1 MTEAHTASNNG
12 DNVTG
17 DIDVGIYQQQT
28 MLNLY
33 NSGIPIE
40 IIALQVDVSQGEVE
54 NIIQRAKA
62 EEKGRRVVSKQGSD
76 TPSIGMFYLDAVVDT
91 ASVIKDSQTRIWKAL
106 KVKPDFNFSME
117 ETHNVLEKFA
127 RSKVNLVI
135 LHVDIVESTR
145 LSMTLPVNSLATIVQ
160 AFVQEMSLMVRAY
173 GGYVLKYI
181 GDAIIAF
188 FIANPNGGDELS
200 LPCINAIN
208 CARSMI
214 KVIQQGVN
222 PILDEYDYPEIS
234 VRIGIDVGENAVIQT
249 GYDIQTI
256 TAANSNKDNN
266 KKEQQLIKKSR
277 YDILSYTLN
286 IATKM
291 TGLVKPNG
299 IIIGQSVYKM
309 LDEEQ
314 KTSFEILSLSTDI
327 WNYFGINTG
336 SIYRLFNQLN

>member
-1 MTEAHTASNNG
+1 
-12 DNVTG
+12 
-17 DIDVGIYQQQT
+17 
-28 MLNLY
+28 
-33 NSGIPIE
+33 
-40 IIALQVDVSQGEVE
+40 
-54 NIIQRAKA
+54 
-62 EEKGRRVVSKQGSD
+62 
-76 TPSIGMFYLDAVVDT
+76 
-91 ASVIKDSQTRIWKAL
+91 
-106 KVKPDFNFSME
+106 ME
-117 ETHNVLEKFA
+117 ETYNVLEKFA
-127 RSKVNLVI
+127 KSKVNLVI

-160 AFVQEMSLMVRAY
+160 AFGQEMSLMVRAY

-214 KVIQQGVN
+214 KVIRQGVN

-234 VRIGIDVGENAVIQT
+234 VRIGIDVGENAVIQS
-249 GYDIQTI
+249 GCDIQTI
-256 TAANSNKDNN
+256 TAANSNKYNN
-266 KKEQQLIKKSR
+266 KKEQQQLIKKSR

-286 IATKM
+286 IASKM

-299 IIIGQSVYKM
+299 IIIGQSVYEM
-309 LDEEQ
+309 LDEKQ

-327 WNYFGINTG
+327 WNYLGINTG

>member
-33 NSGIPIE
+33 NSGIPTE